1 VARIGG
7 NSSSNLNSNSTK
19 STKAKESKVSI
30 TTMILGESGTGKS
43 TSMRNLNPADVL
55 LIQAVAKPLPFKAT
69 GWKPATKEN
78 PAGSIVVSDN
88 SQTIIK
94 MMQRTVKPI
103 IILDDFQYTMSNE
116 FMRRVNEKTSG
127 SGAFDKFNEIAHSAW
142 SILTE
147 STKLDQHKR
156 VYVICHTTTD
166 DHGKTK
172 AKTIGKL
179 LDDKITI
186 EGIVTIVLRTG
197 VTNGSYYFRTRN
209 DGADTTKTPLG
220 MFDDE
225 QIPNDLAAVD
235 QSICDYYEINQPA

>member
-1 VARIGG
+1 M
-7 NSSSNLNSNSTK
+7 
-19 STKAKESKVSI
+19 SI

-43 TSMRNLNPADVL
+43 TSIRNLNPSDVL
-55 LIQAVAKPLPFKAT
+55 LVQAVAKPLPFKAT
-69 GWKPATKEN
+69 GWKLATREN
-78 PAGSIVVSDN
+78 PTGSIIVCDH

-116 FMRRVNEKTSG
+116 FMRRVTEKVSG
-127 SGAFDKFNEIAHSAW
+127 AGAFDKFNEIAHSAW
-142 SILTE
+142 SVLTE
-147 STKLDQHKR
+147 STRLDQNKR
-156 VYVICHTTTD
+156 VYIMGHTATD
-166 DHGKTK
+166 EHGKTK

-186 EGIVTIVLRTG
+186 EGLVTIVLRTG

-220 MFDDE
+220 MFENE

-235 QSICDYYEINQPA
+235 KSICDYYEINQPA

>member
-1 VARIGG
+1 MSV
-7 NSSSNLNSNSTK
+7 
-19 STKAKESKVSI
+19 

-55 LIQAVAKPLPFKAT
+55 LIQAVAKPMPFKAT
-69 GWKPATKEN
+69 GWKVSTKES
-78 PAGSIVVSDN
+78 PGTIVVSDD
-88 SQTIIK
+88 SPLIIK
-94 MMQRTVKPI
+94 MMQLTKKQI

-116 FMRRVNEKTSG
+116 FMRRVTEKTSG

-142 SILTE
+142 SVLTE
-147 STKLDQHKR
+147 STKLGRTKR
-156 VYVICHTTTD
+156 VYIMGHTATD
-166 DHGKTK
+166 EHGKTK

-186 EGIVTIVLRTG
+186 EGLVTIVLRTG